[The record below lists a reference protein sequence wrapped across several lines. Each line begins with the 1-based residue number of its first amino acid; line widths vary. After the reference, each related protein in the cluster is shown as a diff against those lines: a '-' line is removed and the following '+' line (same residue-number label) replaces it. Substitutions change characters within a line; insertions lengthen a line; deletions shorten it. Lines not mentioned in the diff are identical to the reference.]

1 MIAAGIFVADPA
13 DGFPPGTPPGRPA
26 TLSVHGTLHFVG
38 AGLSFLALI
47 AVCFVFA
54 RRFADLGQR
63 GWRVYSA
70 TTGAVFLAAWLALL
84 VAPDNDAINVAF
96 AVAVLHG
103 VAWLSLIAA
112 RLRNDLT
119 DSG

>member
-1 MIAAGIFVADPA
+1 M
-13 DGFPPGTPPGRPA
+13 TEE
-26 TLSVHGTLHFVG
+26 
-38 AGLSFLALI
+38 
-47 AVCFVFA
+47 FA
-54 RRFADLGQR
+54 RRFTALGQR
-63 GWRVYSA
+63 GWRAYSA

-84 VAPDNDAINVAF
+84 VAPDNDAVNVAF

-103 VAWLSLIAA
+103 IAWLSLIAA